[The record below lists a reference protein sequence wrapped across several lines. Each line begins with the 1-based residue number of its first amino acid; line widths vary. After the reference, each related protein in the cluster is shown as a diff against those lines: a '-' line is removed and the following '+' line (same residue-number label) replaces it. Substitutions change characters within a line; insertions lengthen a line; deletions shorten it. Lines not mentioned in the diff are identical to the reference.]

1 MKRLPAERP
10 AMSSVFTRVLATA
23 APVIAGALFLAA
35 PAAAPM
41 AGPSYQAA
49 AATPPVLPGYWEY
62 TTSALGQR
70 DTETKCVRPS
80 EINRFFGG
88 LSTRHYQC
96 TYPVRQVG
104 NGNARFEG
112 NCVSRSGRQARVR
125 LNGTYQAE
133 QFSFRGGASVKA
145 AGIWS
150 PFIPAT
156 ITARRLAAQCPANA
170 EYF

>member
-1 MKRLPAERP
+1 MRPIFNSGTAMKPSAFARIA
-10 AMSSVFTRVLATA
+10 ATA
-23 APVIAGALFLAA
+23 APVVAGALLLAA
-35 PAAAPM
+35 PATPNAAM
-41 AGPSYQAA
+41 APQSSED
-49 AATPPVLPGYWEY
+49 TVLPGYWEY
-62 TTSALGQR
+62 TTSAVGVR

-88 LSTRHYQC
+88 LSTRRWQC

-112 NCVSRSGRQARVR
+112 VCQDRKGRRVNIR
-125 LNGTYQAE
+125 LNGTYQQE
-133 QFSFRGGASVKA
+133 SFTFRGGAQLA
-145 AGIWS
+145 RGT
-150 PFIPAT
+150 PYLPAS

>member
-1 MKRLPAERP
+1 MKSATLIRFVP
-10 AMSSVFTRVLATA
+10 VL
-23 APVIAGALFLAA
+23 AGALLLAA
-35 PAAAPM
+35 PASAPFAGPAAPVQT
-41 AGPSYQAA
+41 AP
-49 AATPPVLPGYWEY
+49 PPVLPGYWEY

-96 TYPVRQVG
+96 TYPVREVG

-112 NCVSRSGRQARVR
+112 NCTSRSGRRVR
-125 LNGTYQAE
+125 VKLAGTYQPE
-133 QFSFRGGASVKA
+133 EFTFRGGASIRA

-150 PFIPAT
+150 PYIPAT
-156 ITARRLAAQCPANA
+156 INARRLAAQCPAGA

>member
-1 MKRLPAERP
+1 MFNSGTAMKP
-10 AMSSVFTRVLATA
+10 SVFVRVAATA
-23 APVIAGALFLAA
+23 APVVAGALLLAA
-35 PAAAPM
+35 PATPQASMAPQSS
-41 AGPSYQAA
+41 AD
-49 AATPPVLPGYWEY
+49 TVLPGYWEY
-62 TTSALGQR
+62 TTSAVGIR

-88 LSTRHYQC
+88 LSTNRWKC

-112 NCVSRSGRQARVR
+112 TCEDHKGRRVNVR
-125 LNGTYQAE
+125 LNGTYQQE
-133 QFSFRGGASVKA
+133 SFSFRGGAQLA
-145 AGIWS
+145 RGT
-150 PFIPAT
+150 PYLPAS